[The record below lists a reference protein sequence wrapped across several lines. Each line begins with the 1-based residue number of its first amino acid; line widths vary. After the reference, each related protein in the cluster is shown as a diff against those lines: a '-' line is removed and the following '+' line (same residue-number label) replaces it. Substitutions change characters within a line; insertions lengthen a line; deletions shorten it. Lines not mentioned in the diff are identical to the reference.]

1 MADAETHPVRR
12 ASVSVIR
19 TTDHTQTPT
28 VGADP
33 LLQPFRL
40 KHLVL
45 KNRIVSTSH
54 ASMLD
59 AGGMPLERYQ
69 RYHEEKARGGLAMT
83 MIGGSAM
90 TSPDSSWGGGQ
101 LDLSTDA
108 IVPHLSAMAE
118 RIHAHGCAI
127 MSQVSHLGRRA
138 TASTGKWLPVIAPSR
153 VRETRT
159 RSFPR
164 EMDQDDIRR
173 VVRDYADA
181 ARRCREAGLDGVE
194 TVTGGHLIGQFLSP
208 LTNHRTDSF
217 GGSLRN
223 RARFGLMVHD
233 AMREAAGD
241 HFIVGIRLVID
252 EGGDGGL
259 TAEECAEIANLFEA
273 EGHLDFFNC
282 IYGRMDSDLLLSE
295 HNMPGLFQKSAP
307 FLNDVAAF
315 RTQVK
320 LPIIHAAGVRD
331 VATARHALRENIVDL
346 IGMTRA
352 HIADPQVVNRII
364 RGEEEQIRPCV
375 GASYCLNKKVHCIHN
390 PSSGRETVL
399 PHEIGKAPRALK
411 VVVVGG
417 GPSGL
422 EAARVSA
429 ERGHDVVLLEA
440 AAELGG
446 QILVAT
452 AASDRRDLIG
462 IVDWRVGQLH
472 RLGVQVRLNTYAEQS
487 DVLAEQPDVV
497 IVATG
502 GIPDTEF
509 LEGGDLC
516 VSVWDILTGSVPAK
530 SEVLIYDGTGRQAAT
545 SCAIALMQKG
555 KNVHFAMPDEMLA
568 FETPYTDK
576 SGFRKKFAEL
586 GIARTAEIR
595 LVKVE
600 RAESGLRAIFRHE
613 MTGQVSMRT
622 AEQIVI
628 DNGTLPVD
636 EVFHALKDQ
645 SVNRGETNF
654 DFLLEPDGAGS
665 RKSGIH
671 GFEVHRI
678 GDAVSSRDIYSAIQ
692 DAFRLCSRI

>member
-1 MADAETHPVRR
+1 M
-12 ASVSVIR
+12 SVIR